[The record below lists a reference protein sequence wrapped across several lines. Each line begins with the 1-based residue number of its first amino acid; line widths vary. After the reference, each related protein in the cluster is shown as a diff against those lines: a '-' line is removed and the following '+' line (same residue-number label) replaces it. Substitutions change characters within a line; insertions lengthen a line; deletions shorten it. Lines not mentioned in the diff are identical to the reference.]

1 MAEQRKG
8 GPSRK
13 GGASRKGGGNRKGSA
28 SRNGLSGREA
38 VERVRRDLPQLLG
51 RQIESVL
58 GVQQEDDNGWM
69 VTVQVVE
76 LSRIPMTTDVLA
88 SYEVTLDEEGELLGY
103 RRDRRYYRN
112 QTDRE

>member
-1 MAEQRKG
+1 MAERRKDG
-8 GPSRK
+8 G
-13 GGASRKGGGNRKGSA
+13 

-38 VERVRRDLPQLLG
+38 IERVRRDLPQLLG
-51 RQIESVL
+51 RPIEAVL
-58 GVQQEDDNGWM
+58 GVQREDDNGWM

-76 LSRIPMTTDVLA
+76 LSRVPMTTDVLA

-112 QTDRE
+112 QTDQG